1 MKLSDE
7 KKFKFSKIHIIIK
20 SILISFLLTI
30 NSSYINN
37 RRKKEKVKNFNNKDI
52 KKPIILRKLD
62 FVSDSLQVCSR
73 SSKDLVK
80 YFETGDTNYVK
91 LYSYDEEVEP
101 SDVVKNFI
109 NILSNEGDSNENNTK
124 YIKHLS
130 PMIIFL
136 TLGILC
142 IPGWFIFCA
151 CACCDCKCFNCC
163 KTIKCRIPFFIIV
176 SILNLL
182 FIANSIVGIIK
193 IEPIFEGLSNTE
205 CSILRFINEALDGET
220 KDSLPK
226 WGGVAG
232 IINIFNNTIYQIEK
246 ISLDD
251 TYTTT
256 KNKKEEYSNAVNNF
270 IDNLKDSCDIISDE
284 SNYKYQTGYIF
295 DIANDYG
302 KYISGNSFTSG
313 SYADKWVKEAEITN
327 DVNECYNKLGLIIRS
342 HATET
347 MSEAEEVIQGIGDGI
362 EEIKENLGK
371 NILEYSEKI
380 NDNGKLIFRLIFIVL
395 LIISLLL
402 ETFFIFL
409 LLTASRK
416 CNCQCC
422 VGLMKFLIHIFWN
435 ILTALVILL
444 FLFGGLICTISRIGK
459 DFFEA
464 MSFLISSRN
473 LLAPSPRIFGDS
485 APYLDVCING
495 DGVIADELG
504 IESDLENIGA
514 LKTVIESLDKMINS
528 IIFKE
533 SQTNIDTIYDE
544 IINEINKR
552 SDDSIDFG
560 FVNPTTN
567 NNLSLY
573 KTMSQLNEK
582 LHTCNINDT
591 LSFSCNTEF
600 PKLQQGECLSVVNT
614 SKCISVK
621 DCKNELNTRYLDI
634 SCSPARENL
643 EKIDKIYSSL
653 SFANDDTQTNSIKN
667 QAYIVKES
675 YRTFI
680 SNTKTILEDYINEF
694 RPFSI
699 LYNNFI
705 GNGSILGVINCAF
718 IGKNI
723 KVLLNYLDDTI
734 NKGFFTLGIVLI
746 VDGFVMLCCI
756 AFSILLLSI
765 IDEVNKIRITEDEEN
780 AEKYLYEHK
789 HKSKKKKE
797 NPVIYSSNNKV
808 LEKE

>member
-7 KKFKFSKIHIIIK
+7 KKFKFSTIHIIII

-37 RRKKEKVKNFNNKDI
+37 RRKKEKVKIFNDKDI
-52 KKPIILRKLD
+52 YKPNILRKLD

-101 SDVVKNFI
+101 SDVVINFI
-109 NILSNEGDSNENNTK
+109 NILSNEGDSNENNKK

-136 TLGILC
+136 ILGILC

-182 FIANSIVGIIK
+182 FIASSIVGIIK

-246 ISLDD
+246 ISRDD

-270 IDNLKDSCDIISDE
+270 IDNLKDSCDIISEE

-347 MSEAEEVIQGIGDGI
+347 ISEAEEVIQGIGDGI

-422 VGLMKFLIHIFWN
+422 VGFMKFLIHIFWN
-435 ILTALVILL
+435 ILAALVILL

-464 MSFLISSRN
+464 MSYLISSRN

-504 IESDLENIGA
+504 IESDLGNIGA
-514 LKTVIESLDKMINS
+514 LKTITESLDKMINS
-528 IIFKE
+528 IIVKE
-533 SQTNIDTIYDE
+533 SKTNTDTIYDE
-544 IINEINKR
+544 IINELNKR

-560 FVNPTTN
+560 FVNPTTK

-573 KTMSQLNEK
+573 ETISQLNEK

-600 PKLQQGECLSVVNT
+600 PKLQQGECLSEVNT

-621 DCKNELNTRYLDI
+621 DCKNDLNTRYTDI

-643 EKIDKIYSSL
+643 EKIDKIYSTL
-653 SFANDDTQTNSIKN
+653 LFANDDTKTNSIKN
-667 QAYIVKES
+667 QANNVKTS
-675 YRTFI
+675 YRAFI
-680 SNTKTILEDYINEF
+680 LKTKTILQDYINEF
-694 RPFSI
+694 KPFSVF
-699 LYNNFI
+699 YNNFI

-746 VDGFVMLCCI
+746 VDGFIMLCCI
-756 AFSILLLSI
+756 SLSILLLSI

-797 NPVIYSSNNKV
+797 NPVIYSGHNNV